1 MVAISHLDKLER
13 EIDPQRVLYYRE
25 LAAKEIEEKKKM
37 KFPPPPL
44 PVYILLLLYLVVFNL
59 FLFLLL
65 YILILVLV
73 VVVVLFFLI
82 PFLIINYYNIIILL
96 VKRKNHMS

>member
-65 YILILVLV
+65 YILVLVLV
-73 VVVVLFFLI
+73 PLLFFLI